1 MDTREIIGVIAAV
14 VFIVFAVFLFVF
26 LPQPSISITG
36 PDSLSQAL
44 WEFRSLDVFLQLL
57 IILAGTFS
65 ILTLVKER
73 GQR

>member
-1 MDTREIIGVIAAV
+1 MDIRKVIGIIAAV
-14 VFIVFAVFLFVF
+14 VFVVFAIFLFVL
-26 LPQPSISITG
+26 LPQPSIRLSLA
-36 PDSLSQAL
+36 DSLSQAL

>member
-1 MDTREIIGVIAAV
+1 MDTRKVIGIIATV
-14 VFIVFAVFLFVF
+14 VFVVFAIFLFVL
-26 LPQPSISITG
+26 LPQPSISVSLA
-36 PDSLSQAL
+36 DSLSQAL

>member
-1 MDTREIIGVIAAV
+1 VDTRKVIGIIAAV
-14 VFIVFAVFLFVF
+14 IFVVFAIFLFVL
-26 LPQPSISITG
+26 LPQPSISVNLAG
-36 PDSLSQAL
+36 SLSQAL